1 MEKGDNIF
9 GVGNA
14 STIPSSRQTEQATTC
29 GAAVTIETLIALLVQ
44 LKVPL
49 TMCRENVCWEIIP
62 IWKSIKSQER
72 QKARK
77 ETESNL
83 SKG

>member
-1 MEKGDNIF
+1 MEKGDNVF
-9 GVGNA
+9 GGGNA

-29 GAAVTIETLIALLVQ
+29 GAAVTIETLIAL
-44 LKVPL
+44 KVPL
-49 TMCRENVCWEIIP
+49 TMCHENVCWEIIP